1 MNNLNDLKLAKKYFK
16 KYKNIFVDILVIKPI
31 DLSNLTVIKLLYTFN
46 DTIKIFIMNNI
57 KATRLVT
64 FELNKEDSYFNLYN
78 FLNKF
83 NLDKINIK
91 FCFCYISEKNNNKI
105 LLLKF
110 S

>member
-31 DLSNLTVIKLLYTFN
+31 EFSALTTIKLLYTFN
-46 DTIKIFIMNNI
+46 NVIKIFIMNNI
-57 KATRLVT
+57 KTTRIST
-64 FELNKEDSYFNLYN
+64 FELNKADSYFNLYN

-91 FCFCYISEKNNNKI
+91 YIFCYISKNNNNKI